1 MNLYRYLIVFICI
14 LLIFSC
20 GEEKKETAIFT
31 LLEAKTTG
39 LHFNNKLTPLPDLN
53 MLKYMYF
60 YNGAGVGAG
69 DFNNDG
75 KIDLFFAGN
84 QVSNKLYLNT
94 GDLSFKDVTPETGI
108 PDDKGWSTGVSVV
121 DINQDGL
128 LDIYVCRVGRYA
140 SLKNHNLLL
149 VCKEV
154 KANGVPVY
162 EDRSAKYGL
171 DFSGFSTQAAFF
183 DADLDGDLD
192 MYLLNH
198 SLRYNS
204 TFQPR
209 ENYRDTYDSLSGD
222 RLYRNDNGKFTDIT
236 KQSGIHSS
244 VIGYGLG
251 ICVSDI
257 NLDGLPD
264 LYIANDFHEN
274 DYLYIN
280 KGNGVFSDE
289 LDKHIMHT
297 SQFSMG
303 VDVGD
308 INNDALPEII
318 TLDMLP
324 EDPYILKRSL
334 GEDEYNLFNM
344 KLKFGYNH
352 QYTRNNLQFNR
363 GNGMFSEIGFYAGVA
378 ATDWSWSPL
387 FVDFDNDGKKDLFI
401 SNGIPK
407 RLNDIDYVNY
417 ISNEQIQSRIRDN
430 KMDQKDLAFIDKFP
444 QIKLRNK
451 FFSNNGNL
459 KFNDREKNIANDKPT
474 YSNGA
479 VYADFDNDGDLD
491 IAVNNIDDEAYL
503 YRNNNDSAKSISIIL
518 QGGPLNKNAIG
529 ARVVAY
535 AGSER
540 RIMEKF
546 PVRGFQSS
554 MEVPLLVG
562 TYGGIPDSLVLVWP
576 DNSYE
581 KLTVDSSRTVKVK
594 YRTGLRQFDYSS
606 FQSVNKENVFED
618 ITAASGLEFLHRE
631 NSFVEFNREP
641 LMPFMVSS
649 EGPALAV
656 ADMNMDGLD
665 DVFIGASKGNKSA
678 LFLQSANNKFSRS
691 AQPILDADS
700 LYEDVDAVWA
710 DVNGDKFPD
719 LVVASGGNEFY
730 GNDEHMLP
738 RLYINQGGKQL
749 IRQSA
754 FPPVASTSSCIVAYD
769 FNGDGFID
777 IFLGGRSVP
786 FEYGEIPH
794 SYIFMNDG
802 KGQFKDA
809 TGLLAPELSQ
819 AGMVKDADIVDID
832 GDGRKDLVIALEWGG
847 IWGFLQQQDH
857 RYVRRTMTVARG
869 WWNCVKPVDLDNDGD
884 TDFILGNL
892 GENSR
897 LSASSNEPVKMYIAD
912 FDGNGKKEQ
921 VMSYYLKGQEIPF
934 ANKAE
939 LEKQMPGM
947 KKKFLYAEDFAK
959 ATMDQIFDRAKLN
972 ASYQLSA
979 DYFSNAALINEGGMK
994 FTLKALP
1001 ALAQLSSMRD
1011 AVISDFNNDGLM
1023 DVVTGGNFY
1032 GSSVSVGRN
1041 DGDFGTLLMNKGNG
1055 KMEANALPG
1064 LVIKNEIRKILP
1076 LKIGKENVLVVARNN
1091 DSTMLIRKRGS

>member
-1 MNLYRYLIVFICI
+1 MKRIRNLVILLSL

-20 GEEKKETAIFT
+20 RDEEKQAAIFEV
-31 LLEAKTTG
+31 LEADKTG
-39 LHFNNKLTPLPDLN
+39 LSFNNKLTPLPDLN

-75 KIDLFFAGN
+75 RIDIYFAGN
-84 QVSNKLYLNT
+84 QVADKLYLNT
-94 GDLSFKDVTPETGI
+94 GNLAFKDVSVQAKI

-128 LDIYVCRVGRYA
+128 LDIYVCRVGKFA
-140 SLKNHNLLL
+140 SLNNHNLLL
-149 VCKEV
+149 ICK
-154 KANGVPVY
+154 AIGSDGIPVY
-162 EDRSAKYGL
+162 EDQSAQYGL

-183 DADLDGDLD
+183 DADMDGDLD
-192 MYLLNH
+192 VYLLNH

-209 ENYRDTYDSLSGD
+209 ENYENTYDSLSGD
-222 RLYRNDNGKFTDIT
+222 RLYRNDGKKFTDIT
-236 KQSGIHSS
+236 KSSGIHSS
-244 VIGYGLG
+244 IIGYGLG

-280 KGNGVFSDE
+280 KGNGQFSDE

-344 KLKFGYNH
+344 KLKYGYNH

-363 GNGMFSEIGFYAGVA
+363 GNGMFSEIGFYSGVA

-387 FVDFDNDGKKDLFI
+387 FMDFDNDGLKDLFI

-417 ISNEQIQSRIRDN
+417 ISNEQIQSKIREN
-430 KMDQKDLAFIDKFP
+430 KMDQNDLAFIDKFP

-451 FFSNNGNL
+451 FFSNNGQL
-459 KFNDREKNIANDKPT
+459 RFTDRENSIANDKAT

-479 VYADFDNDGDLD
+479 AYADFDNDGDLD
-491 IAVNNIDDEAYL
+491 IIVNNIDEQAYL
-503 YRNNNDSAKSISIIL
+503 YKNNADTGKSVRVVPEGSL
-518 QGGPLNKNAIG
+518 LNRNAIG
-529 ARVVAY
+529 SKLVVY
-535 AGSER
+535 KGTDI
-540 RIMEKF
+540 RITEKY

-554 MEVPLLVG
+554 MEEPMIFG
-562 TYGGIPDSLVLVWP
+562 IGGGMPDSVLFIWP
-576 DNSYE
+576 DNSFE
-581 KLTVDSSRTVKVK
+581 KITLRGVTINIK
-594 YRTGLRQFDYSS
+594 YREGLPIFNY
-606 FQSVNKENVFED
+606 
-618 ITAASGLEFLHRE
+618 SGLKFKEKALGFENISSAAGLDFLHIE
-631 NSFVEFNREP
+631 NPFVEFNREP
-641 LMPFMVSS
+641 LMPFMVST

-656 ADMNMDGLD
+656 ADMNLDGLE
-665 DVFIGASKGNKSA
+665 DVFIGSSKGHKPA
-678 LFLQSANNKFSRS
+678 LFLQEPNKKFSKS
-691 AQPILDADS
+691 FQSYLDIDS

-710 DVNGDKFPD
+710 DINGDKYPD
-719 LVVASGGNEFY
+719 LIVASGGNEFY
-730 GNDEHMLP
+730 GDDEHLLP
-738 RLYINQGGKQL
+738 RLYINEKGKQL
-749 IRQSA
+749 IRQNA
-754 FPPVASTSSCIVAYD
+754 FPKISSTISCILAYD
-769 FNGDGFID
+769 FNGDGHVD

-786 FEYGEIPH
+786 FEYGEIPA
-794 SYIFMNDG
+794 SYILLNDG
-802 KGQFKDA
+802 KGKFTDA
-809 TGLLAPELSQ
+809 TTLLAPELSM
-819 AGMVKDADIVDID
+819 AGMVKDAEITDVD
-832 GDGRKDLVIALEWGG
+832 GDGKKDVVMAMEWGG
-847 IWGFLQQQDH
+847 IIAFMQQADH
-857 RYVRRTMTVARG
+857 HFIRRTLTASKG
-869 WWNCVKPVDLDNDGD
+869 WWNCVKAVDLDNDGD
-884 TDFILGNL
+884 MDFVLGNL

-897 LSASSNEPVKMYIAD
+897 LKASAKEPVRLYIED

-934 ANKAE
+934 ANKSE

-959 ATMDQIFDRAKLN
+959 AGMDQIFEKEKLN
-972 ASYQLSA
+972 MSHQLSA
-979 DYFSNAALINEGGMK
+979 DYFSNAVLINEGGMK
-994 FTLKALP
+994 FNLKALP
-1001 ALAQLSSMRD
+1001 SAAQFSSLRD
-1011 AVISDFNNDGLM
+1011 AVVIDYNRDGLP
-1023 DVVTGGNFY
+1023 DLITAGNFY

-1041 DGDFGTLLMNKGNG
+1041 DEDFGSLLVNEGNG
-1055 KMEANALPG
+1055 NMKSYSLPG
-1064 LVIKNEIRKILP
+1064 LVIRNEVRKMLPIRF
-1076 LKIGKENVLVVARNN
+1076 GTDTAWVAARNN
-1091 DSTMLIRKRGS
+1091 DSVMLIRRQGN